1 VPWHAELARTQALLA
16 VSYYD
21 ASILADRDT
30 SENRLNAA
38 EHRFGI
44 WAKEKHASFL
54 RTLPKAAVAVGTS
67 GCADRGDYSLKI
79 EVGIDLVG

>member
-1 VPWHAELARTQALLA
+1 VPWHAELARPQALLA
-16 VSYYD
+16 LSYYY

-30 SENRLNAA
+30 LENRLDAR

-44 WAKEKHASFL
+44 WSEEKHAGFL
-54 RTLPKAAVAVGTS
+54 RTLPKAAVAVDPS
-67 GCADRGDYSLKI
+67 GCADRGDDSFKI